1 MTLLQSE
8 PRLSRAPASQRN
20 LTQPVAGPPARD
32 RTLLVIAN
40 RFPPMASVGAVRV
53 RKFCLYLRGHGW
65 WPVVITAAAE
75 ADPSGAAES
84 TRVARDFDSMA
95 DVPAD
100 MPVHRLPRETGA
112 WPQAGTRR
120 WARRLGRWTRW
131 AGLTERWWEEGLSW
145 RVQRCWRWLSFP
157 DAGVW
162 GLREA
167 VTAAEALHA
176 RFRFS
181 AVWSSA
187 MPFSDHVIAMAVRR
201 RLNLPWVADF
211 RDPWV
216 EYVHDPATRTRLDR
230 WRQRRGESAVVRAAD
245 RVVSIGEVMT
255 ARFRERYPEL
265 PAERFVTIRN
275 GFDPEDFRVVSG
287 DSATNDG
294 VLRVLYTGS
303 FYAGRGPMPLI
314 EGLTRVLA
322 TSPATR
328 DAMRL
333 EFAGR
338 MGPWADALHAAA
350 ARLPVRVHGLLSHRE
365 ATALMRRC
373 DVMVVIQ
380 DDRPGTEIDLSA
392 KTYEYL
398 GSGKPILALVGAG
411 GEAERL
417 LLQFDGIWL
426 APPGDITR
434 IAAHLRDIFDAWRAR
449 RLAPQR
455 DPASLRPLTRQ
466 FQARQLAELL
476 NELIEARQ

>member
-1 MTLLQSE
+1 MTLLQST
-8 PRLSRAPASQRN
+8 PRLSHAPASRAD
-20 LTQPVAGPPARD
+20 LPWSPADPPARD

-53 RKFCLYLRGHGW
+53 RKFCRYLREHGW

-75 ADPSGAAES
+75 SDPSGAAES
-84 TRVARDFDSMA
+84 TRVARDMDSLA
-95 DVPAD
+95 DVPVD

-112 WPQAGTRR
+112 WPREGTRR
-120 WARRLGRWTRW
+120 WARRLGRWTGW
-131 AGLTERWWEEGLSW
+131 AGVSEQRWEEGLSW
-145 RVQRCWRWLSFP
+145 RVQRCWGWLSFP

-162 GLREA
+162 GRREA
-167 VTAAEALHA
+167 VAAAEALHA
-176 RFRFS
+176 RYRFA

-187 MPFSDHVIAMAVRR
+187 MPFSDHVIAKAVRG

-216 EYVHDPATRTRLDR
+216 EYVHDPAVRTRLDR

-255 ARFRERYPEL
+255 ARFRERYPDL

-275 GFDPEDFRVVSG
+275 GFDPEDFAGASE
-287 DSATNDG
+287 DAEASDG
-294 VLRVLYTGS
+294 TLRLLYTGS

-314 EGLTRVLA
+314 EALERVLA

-328 DAMRL
+328 EGMRL
-333 EFAGR
+333 ELAGR

-426 APPGDITR
+426 APPGDVTR

-449 RLAPQR
+449 RLTPQR
-455 DPASLRPLTRQ
+455 DPASMRPLTRQ

-476 NELIEARQ
+476 NELIGARR